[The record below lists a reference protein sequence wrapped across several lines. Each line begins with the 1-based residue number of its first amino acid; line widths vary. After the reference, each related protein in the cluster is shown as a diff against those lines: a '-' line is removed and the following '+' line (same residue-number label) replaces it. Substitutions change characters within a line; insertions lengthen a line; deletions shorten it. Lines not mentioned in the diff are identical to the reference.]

1 LTVGER
7 SFGKGSVQNIIPLSD
22 GSGLKLTVALYYT
35 PSGSSIQAEG
45 IVPDVDIPFE
55 TPRDDSGKDGSR
67 IQVREQDLNRH
78 LENGKNRKSSRT
90 KNGKED
96 AQEQLARDN
105 QLRMALQMVKSLP
118 KMREI
123 RN

>member
-1 LTVGER
+1 MLKWAKSER
-7 SFGKGSVQNIIPLSD
+7 YLFDNP
-22 GSGLKLTVALYYT
+22 
-35 PSGSSIQAEG
+35 AEN
-45 IVPDVDIPFE
+45 VLAQRRVM
-55 TPRDDSGKDGSR
+55 
-67 IQVREQDLNRH
+67 VREQDLNRH
-78 LENGKNRKSSRT
+78 IENGKDKKSSKA

-96 AQEQLARDN
+96 AAEQLARDN

>member
-1 LTVGER
+1 M
-7 SFGKGSVQNIIPLSD
+7 QNIIPLSD

-45 IVPDVDIPFE
+45 IVPDVEVPFE
-55 TPRDDSGKDGSR
+55 APRTDDKDNPR
-67 IQVREQDLNRH
+67 LMVREQDLNRH
-78 LENGKNRKSSRT
+78 IENGKDKKSS
-90 KNGKED
+90 KAGKED
-96 AQEQLARDN
+96 AAEQLARDN